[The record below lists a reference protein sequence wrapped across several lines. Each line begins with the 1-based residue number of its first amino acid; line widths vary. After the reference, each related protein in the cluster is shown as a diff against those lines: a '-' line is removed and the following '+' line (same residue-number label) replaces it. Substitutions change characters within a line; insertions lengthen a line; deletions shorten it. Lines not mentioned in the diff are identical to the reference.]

1 MASYY
6 VDPSIDSQSGAGT
19 IGDPFGDLQYALDSI
34 YRDTTNGDRI
44 NIKAGTAEVLEGE
57 LDISAYGTPTFGA
70 GLAFVGYTSA
80 ENDGGVGEIDGD
92 ETYSIWV
99 QSSAEGVIFKDLTI
113 GNCGSEDVINFD
125 RFCSVRRCKI
135 HGTTADGVDAS
146 TTSSAIEC
154 WFTNIGGKG
163 IASQAIA
170 AFDCLFTNGSNT
182 FTAATNASVNVRCCF
197 SLTSTSNAIDNGTN
211 IITNTS
217 NCSFYTTGTGS
228 AIKCRPIYGTM
239 IEGCLFQGWG
249 TAIDYS
255 STTEV
260 APGGYN
266 NCAFYDNTTNADSA
280 DFDGLNYNNESLSA
294 NLFDLSGSISS
305 FADRLTYFNPVDQ
318 GNVYTDMPGGLV
330 KGAVQPAASGGGGI
344 QIARGMHGGMRG

>member
-6 VDPSIDSQSGAGT
+6 VDPSIDSDSGAGT
-19 IGDPFGDLQYALDSI
+19 IGDPYGDLQYALDSI
-34 YRDTTNGDRI
+34 TRDTTNGDQI
-44 NIKAGTAEVLEGE
+44 NIKAGTAEILTAT
-57 LDISAYGTPTFGA
+57 LDVSTYGTPTFAA

-92 ETYSIWV
+92 GIYGIWIN
-99 QSSAEGVIFKDLTI
+99 STAEGVVFKDLTL
-113 GNCGSEDVINFD
+113 GNCGSADVINFD
-125 RFCSVRRCKI
+125 RFCSLRRCKI

-146 TTSSAIEC
+146 ATTSAIEC
-154 WFTNIGGKG
+154 WFTDIGGKG
-163 IASQAIA
+163 IASQSISAV
-170 AFDCLFTNGSNT
+170 DCLFTNGTNT
-182 FTAATNASVNVRCCF
+182 FTAASNASVHIRCCF
-197 SLTSTSNAIDNGTN
+197 SLTSTSDAIDNGTG
-211 IITNTS
+211 IPVQTS

-228 AIKCRPIYGTM
+228 AISCRPIYGVV

-255 STTEV
+255 ATTEI

-266 NCAFYDNTTNADSA
+266 FCVFYDNTTDADSA
-280 DFDGLNYNNESLSA
+280 EFDGLNEFNESLGA
-294 NLFDLSGSISS
+294 NLFDLSGSITS

-330 KGAVQPAASGGGGI
+330 KGAVQPASGGGGG
-344 QIARGMHGGMRG
+344 AGTLHPLRSTR